1 MDNGGYNQEID
12 KLATIPQSWSGE
24 RQEEV
29 AEDLTVRQEQPK
41 KRGMIKRIVPEMRD
55 LDLTIST
62 MESERETTHEDGGP
76 AGPTMKEA
84 LLASVTKGRPQQGDG
99 AQCSGVEVSTIG
111 WSEPPRSLKPE
122 GVYAQHAGKVA
133 SPSRVD
139 KDDHEGSAKEHRL
152 DVMRRDDPELF
163 QMLFPGSGQ
172 RDRWSG
178 WEGQSPQD

>member
-1 MDNGGYNQEID
+1 
-12 KLATIPQSWSGE
+12 
-24 RQEEV
+24 
-29 AEDLTVRQEQPK
+29 
-41 KRGMIKRIVPEMRD
+41 MIKRIVPEMRD
-55 LDLTIST
+55 FDLTIST
-62 MESERETTHEDGGP
+62 MESEKETTHEDVGP

-133 SPSRVD
+133 FPSRVD
-139 KDDHEGSAKEHRL
+139 EDDHEGSAKEHRL
-152 DVMRRDDPELF
+152 DVMRREDPELF